1 MIALSFLLV
10 AASVAEQMAPAKQG
24 MLQCQMPNLE
34 SKTCFSLTTVRQT
47 GPSTY
52 SLKTDMLVDA
62 AGPVIASIRSIVSVR
77 GSEICQVMN
86 PNELAGAEFTFD
98 GRPLA
103 GAEAAD
109 YGARLR
115 GDFAGLAGHR
125 VCTQIVPGEQGVV
138 TVIGTLDGKR
148 IPVGDYEMKW
158 VTPGDG
164 WKVAP

>member
-1 MIALSFLLV
+1 MLSFAIALA

-52 SLKTDMLVDA
+52 SFTTEILVDA
-62 AGPVIASIRSIVSVR
+62 AGPVIASFRSIDSVR
-77 GSEICQVMN
+77 GPEICLIIKS
-86 PNELAGAEFTFD
+86 NETEGATFTFD
-98 GRPLA
+98 GRPLS
-103 GAEAAD
+103 GAEVAD
-109 YGARLR
+109 YRERLR
-115 GDFAGLAGHR
+115 ANFAGLAGHR
-125 VCTQIVPGEQGVV
+125 VCTQIVADDQGLL

-148 IPVGDYEMKW
+148 IPAGDYEMKW
-158 VTPGDG
+158 VRAEDG

>member
-1 MIALSFLLV
+1 
-10 AASVAEQMAPAKQG
+10 

-34 SKTCFSLTTVRQT
+34 SKTCYSLTTVRQT

-52 SLKTDMLVDA
+52 SLKTDILVDA
-62 AGPVIASIRSIVSVR
+62 AGPVIASIQSIVSVR
-77 GSEICQVMN
+77 GSEICQVMK

-98 GRPLA
+98 GRPFS

-109 YGARLR
+109 YRARLR

-148 IPVGDYEMKW
+148 IPAGDYEMKW
-158 VTPGDG
+158 VTAEDG